1 MKTEEFLAGAF
12 PGATVVDLVPMA
24 GGHSSHTLL
33 AALEGGPVDR
43 LVVKAGAPGRPPVG
57 RHDVLRQARLFE
69 VLHGA
74 PGVEV
79 PKVLATDAG
88 DPNQFA
94 MTWAAGDSTEPVL
107 DGVGGLGP
115 GVVAERAGSAARML
129 AALHAVPLDS
139 RLDWVERA
147 RIEDEIERW
156 AKVLSVVDQGLVGG
170 WEQLAG
176 RLRSS
181 VPASSRSAIVHGDY
195 RLGNMLCE
203 GSSIS
208 AVIDW
213 EIWTIADPRVD
224 LGWTLLFCDE
234 SYYPGVGHVAPG
246 MPSVTEFLSD
256 YESVAGPVEDVEW
269 FLAFGCFKTAAIM
282 SHNLKRHREGRF
294 DDPYQERLPPTIA
307 EMVRRGLD
315 ATAQ

>member
-1 MKTEEFLAGAF
+1 MKTEEFLADAW
-12 PGATVVDLVPMA
+12 PGATVVDLTPLA
-24 GGHSSHTLL
+24 GGHSGHTLL
-33 AALEGGPVDR
+33 ATLEGAPVNR

-57 RHDVLRQARLFE
+57 RHDVLRQARLLE

-74 PGVEV
+74 PGVAV

-94 MTWAAGDSTEPVL
+94 MTFSAGDSTEPVL
-107 DGVGGLGP
+107 DGVGDLTP
-115 GVVAERAGSAARML
+115 DVVAARARAAARML
-129 AALHAVPLDS
+129 AALHAVPLDD

-147 RIEDEIERW
+147 RIDDEIDRW
-156 AKVLSVVDQGLVGG
+156 AKVLSVVDQSLVGG
-170 WEQLAG
+170 WEQLVD

-181 VPASSRSAIVHGDY
+181 VPASEGSAVVHGDY
-195 RLGNMLCE
+195 RLGNMLCD
-203 GSSIS
+203 GSTIT
-208 AVIDW
+208 ALIDW

-234 SYYPGVGHVAPG
+234 SYYPGVGHSAPG
-246 MPSVTEFLSD
+246 MPSVAEFLAE
-256 YESVAGPVEDVEW
+256 YESVAGPVRDVEW

-294 DDPYQERLPPTIA
+294 HDPYQEQLPPTIA